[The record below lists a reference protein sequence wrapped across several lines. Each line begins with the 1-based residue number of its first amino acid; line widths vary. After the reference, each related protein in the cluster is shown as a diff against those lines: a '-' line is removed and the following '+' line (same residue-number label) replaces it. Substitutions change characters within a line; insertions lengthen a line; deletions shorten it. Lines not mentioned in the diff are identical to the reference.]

1 MKIRDWVALVALWGC
16 ALPAPATRAAGWND
30 LHHAAW
36 SAYKEGKLE
45 QGEKL
50 LVAAEKQARALGENE
65 LRLSDAAT
73 GQELASLPT
82 RARW

>member
-1 MKIRDWVALVALWGC
+1 
-16 ALPAPATRAAGWND
+16 